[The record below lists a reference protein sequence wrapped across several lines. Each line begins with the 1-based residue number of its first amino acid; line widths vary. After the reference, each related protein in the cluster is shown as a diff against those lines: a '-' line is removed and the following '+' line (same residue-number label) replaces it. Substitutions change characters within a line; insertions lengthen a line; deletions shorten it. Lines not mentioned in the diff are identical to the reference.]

1 MIQWEEEDKVNV
13 VLYNQ
18 EIRCLQ
24 PRINNKALKTK
35 QKKHFINVDRKEIW
49 FLYFRSTELNLK

>member
-35 QKKHFINVDRKEIW
+35 QKSISAMLIERKFDSYILEA
-49 FLYFRSTELNLK
+49 LSST